1 MISPKTENRIVIAV
15 IICLISIA
23 VLFQHC
29 ETWFPSLCGSHSLG
43 NDFYALDWDGGVQ
56 LVVYHPNPHGPAYG
70 GIEFVRDAHSAPNH
84 GCVEI
89 KHNETYI
96 AMKVIDK
103 TTDRLYY
110 FLYDKRCIANIPKD
124 SVNRS
129 DLIKGLKELNE
140 SQYKEQCRM
149 LKLKL

>member
-1 MISPKTENRIVIAV
+1 MISPKIENRIALTI
-15 IICLISIA
+15 IICCISIV

-43 NDFYALDWDGGVQ
+43 NNFYALDWEGGVQ
-56 LVVYHPNPHGPAYG
+56 LVVYHSSPHGPAYG
-70 GIEFVRDAHSAPNH
+70 GIEFIRETPSAPNH

-89 KHNETYI
+89 KHNKTHI

-103 TTDRLYY
+103 NTDKLYY

-124 SVNRS
+124 SISRA
-129 DLIKGLKELNE
+129 DLIKGLVELNE
-140 SQYKEQCRM
+140 SQYIEQCRILD
-149 LKLKL
+149 LK